1 MPVIIAENDQPKWL
15 GEEPVSEEELLTLL
29 KPGFDNLKI
38 VKTLGLTMPLSL
50 LGHAEL
56 VIE

>member
-1 MPVIIAENDQPKWL
+1 MPVIIAE
-15 GEEPVSEEELLTLL
+15 EPASEEELLTLL

-50 LGHAEL
+50 LGRADL
-56 VIE
+56 AIVRFWG

>member
-1 MPVIIAENDQPKWL
+1 MPVIIAENDSPKWL
-15 GEEPVSEEELLTLL
+15 GEGPASEEELLTLL

-38 VKTLGLTMPLSL
+38 VKTLCLTMPLSL
-50 LGHAEL
+50 LGCADE